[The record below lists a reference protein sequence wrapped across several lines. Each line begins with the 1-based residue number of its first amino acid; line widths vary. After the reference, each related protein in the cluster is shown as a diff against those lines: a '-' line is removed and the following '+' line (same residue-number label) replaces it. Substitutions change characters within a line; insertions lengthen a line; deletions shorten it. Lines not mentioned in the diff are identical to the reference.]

1 MSNSVRPTK
10 KQKEI
15 LGFIENFIAGHG
27 YSPSF
32 REIKSG
38 LGYNSVSTV
47 STHVN
52 NLITRGHLQ
61 KRTYSARSLE
71 VVKDNKV
78 NPGGVDRPSES
89 QEKWLV
95 AKINKCFE
103 ETENGKPAQKDIDKL
118 YVLVGA
124 LKVLELDGAYTAFAS
139 RLSALKQRFTQ
150 VKR

>member
-1 MSNSVRPTK
+1 MAQSVRPTK

-15 LGFIENFIAGHG
+15 LSFIENFIAGHG

-32 REIKSG
+32 REIRSG

-47 STHVN
+47 ATHVN
-52 NLITRGHLQ
+52 NLIKRGHLQ

-71 VVKDNKV
+71 VVKNTSMSSGGADMPNK
-78 NPGGVDRPSES
+78 S

-95 AKINKCFE
+95 NKIDKDFE
-103 ETENGKPAQKDIDKL
+103 KAEKGKPTQKDIDKL

-124 LKVLELDGAYTAFAS
+124 IKVLELDGAYVAFAS
-139 RLSALKQRFTQ
+139 RLSNLKN
-150 VKR
+150 K

>member
-1 MSNSVRPTK
+1 MAQSVRPTK

-15 LGFIENFIAGHG
+15 LSFIENFIAGHG

-32 REIKSG
+32 REIRSA

-52 NLITRGHLQ
+52 NLIKRGHLQ

-71 VVKDNKV
+71 VVKSTGVSPDGAGMPNK
-78 NPGGVDRPSES
+78 S

-95 AKINKCFE
+95 NKITKSFE
-103 ETENGKPAQKDIDKL
+103 EAENGRPTQKDVDKL

-124 LKVLELDGAYTAFAS
+124 LKVLELEGAYTAFAS
-139 RLSALKQRFTQ
+139 RLSNLKN
-150 VKR
+150 K

>member
-1 MSNSVRPTK
+1 MSDSVRPTK

-15 LGFIENFIAGHG
+15 LSFIENFIAGHG

-71 VVKDNKV
+71 VVKDNKTSSSEER
-78 NPGGVDRPSES
+78 GTPSES

-103 ETENGKPAQKDIDKL
+103 ETENSNPAQKDIDKL

-139 RLSALKQRFTQ
+139 RLSALKQK
-150 VKR
+150 V